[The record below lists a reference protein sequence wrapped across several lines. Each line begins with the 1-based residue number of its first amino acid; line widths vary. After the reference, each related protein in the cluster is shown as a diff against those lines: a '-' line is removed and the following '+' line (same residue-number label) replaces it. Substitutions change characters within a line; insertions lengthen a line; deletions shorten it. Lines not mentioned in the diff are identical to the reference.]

1 MVFPKSGRI
10 SEKTG
15 MGSEGAHG
23 ARKRARR
30 SHSLMLPGFFLFFF
44 FCFFVF
50 FSIYFFLF
58 LSIYHNYLGRVM
70 YTPAHDFFFRCR
82 HRCSNPTRAPF
93 HISCCVAAVS
103 NFPFPSLSPLWFPC
117 FSASLGLGHGDP
129 LFLRHITYQEYPN
142 TEESP
147 RGGPRGEPSR
157 IRGQYQR
164 RLAYLL
170 TEKKI
175 VRAPRAQ
182 LATGGGGLWIRNEKQ
197 EKRMYNHNWNVNT
210 QLELEG
216 PCEISVET
224 GQDKAKTERVCVRGR
239 EPRTSLW
246 LRETFQRPLRHP
258 EISVNV
264 NTNTYILN
272 FI

>member
-1 MVFPKSGRI
+1 MTFFPLLPPLF
-10 SEKTG
+10 E
-15 MGSEGAHG
+15 
-23 ARKRARR
+23 
-30 SHSLMLPGFFLFFF
+30 SH
-44 FCFFVF
+44 
-50 FSIYFFLF
+50 
-58 LSIYHNYLGRVM
+58 
-70 YTPAHDFFFRCR
+70 
-82 HRCSNPTRAPF
+82 TRPF

-224 GQDKAKTERVCVRGR
+224 GQDKAKTERVCV
-239 EPRTSLW
+239 
-246 LRETFQRPLRHP
+246 
-258 EISVNV
+258 
-264 NTNTYILN
+264 
-272 FI
+272 